1 MIDFEPPHM
10 QTFFAYLRA
19 SWLLSLC
26 LCGIDMC
33 MSDRRDSEFVRE
45 AVTRLETLINNPKE
59 KESEEVI
66 MILEDYMPRSELL
79 DFLKNTLNALKGD
92 DFSREQYQAIYQRLL
107 QLLDSI
113 KQRYGEL
120 ERAVLS
126 RYRAK
131 LPTPLSFSTPWLQ

>member
-1 MIDFEPPHM
+1 MIDFEPTYM

-19 SWLLSLC
+19 GWLLSLC
-26 LCGIDMC
+26 LCGIDMR
-33 MSDRRDSEFVRE
+33 MSDRRDSGFVRE
-45 AVTRLETLINNPKE
+45 AVTRLETLLDNP

-66 MILEDYMPRSELL
+66 LILEDCMPRSELL

-92 DFSREQYQAIYQRLL
+92 DFSKEQYQAIYQRLL

-113 KQRYGEL
+113 RQRYRGL

-131 LPTPLSFSTPWLQ
+131 LPMPLSLSTPWL

>member
-19 SWLLSLC
+19 GWLLSLC

-45 AVTRLETLINNPKE
+45 AVTRLETLISNP

-66 MILEDYMPRSELL
+66 LILEDYMPRSELL

-92 DFSREQYQAIYQRLL
+92 AIFRRNNTKQFTNVCYNSWTQSDKDTEALRGRSYPDIGPSFQCLFLFQHLGSSR
-107 QLLDSI
+107 
-113 KQRYGEL
+113 
-120 ERAVLS
+120 
-126 RYRAK
+126 
-131 LPTPLSFSTPWLQ
+131 

>member
-1 MIDFEPPHM
+1 MIEMIDFEPTYM

-19 SWLLSLC
+19 TWLLLLC
-26 LCGIDMC
+26 LCGIDMR
-33 MSDRRDSEFVRE
+33 MSDRRNSFFVHE
-45 AVTRLETLINNPKE
+45 AVTRLETLLDNP

-66 MILEDYMPRSELL
+66 LLEDYMPRSELL

-92 DFSREQYQAIYQRLL
+92 DFSKEQYKAIYQRLL

-131 LPTPLSFSTPWLQ
+131 LPMPLSLSTPWL

>member
-19 SWLLSLC
+19 GWLLSLC

-45 AVTRLETLINNPKE
+45 AVTRLETLVSNP

-66 MILEDYMPRSELL
+66 LILEDCVPRSELL
-79 DFLKNTLNALKGD
+79 VFLKNTLNALKGNAN
-92 DFSREQYQAIYQRLL
+92 FSKEQYQAIYQRLL

-113 KQRYGEL
+113 RQRYRGL

-131 LPTPLSFSTPWLQ
+131 LPMPLSFSTPWL